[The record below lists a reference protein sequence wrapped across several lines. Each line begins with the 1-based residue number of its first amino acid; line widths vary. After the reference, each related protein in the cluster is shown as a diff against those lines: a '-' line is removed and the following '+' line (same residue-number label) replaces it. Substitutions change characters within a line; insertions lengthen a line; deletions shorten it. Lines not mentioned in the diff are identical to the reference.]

1 MGTNMPDNLEEQVKK
16 IVSEMTGLKSERIDP
31 EAHLYN
37 DLGVDSL
44 KGIELAV
51 AVQEKFGIRVS
62 DSRISQINTVKLV
75 VEEVKRLLA
84 KKTESQK

>member
-1 MGTNMPDNLEEQVKK
+1 MGTNVPNNLEEQVKK
-16 IVSEMTGLKSERIDP
+16 IVSEMTGLKPEKIDP
-31 EAHLYN
+31 EAHLYD

-62 DSRISQINTVKLV
+62 DSRIPLINTVKSV
-75 VEEVKRLLA
+75 VEEVKRLLE
-84 KKTESQK
+84 KKTKD